1 MTVPVHMQ
9 SNLTILGVTSATSG
23 EYNAAVDDNMKDQLT
38 MHVQLPID
46 HMTSPTPIVDSLIN
60 STASETTCT
69 QLLDPV
75 ITTTLVVSQL
85 RTELVTST
93 VLIPTCTGIYKFLI
107 LYQFS
112 LMFVNS

>member
-23 EYNAAVDDNMKDQLT
+23 EYNAVVDDNMKDQLT

-75 ITTTLVVSQL
+75 ITPTLVVSQL

-93 VLIPTCTGIYKFLI
+93 VLISTCTGIYKFLI